1 MSQRFSRQ
9 EKAKWVA
16 SPSKPK
22 VRSPIRIPEGDNQEL
37 IEKNALTLVGRVSNP
52 RVQNAKAL
60 VNYMLQFWNLEDRV
74 SGMELG
80 QGKFQFSFIRE
91 EDLQLVLS
99 WSPFHFK
106 HWMFIIQRWEP
117 VISEDFPSN
126 ILFWIQLQGVP
137 QHYWTEKALRAIGD
151 GLGKVETTDTLGVR
165 IRVHI
170 NALQPLEK
178 QLPILLPSGETVMI
192 NLEYER
198 LEKHCFDC
206 FSLNHE
212 KKDCPLRGENL
223 REDDHRRPASS
234 VRPEEG
240 NERGR
245 SKALRNQQ
253 DSPIRDRRFR
263 AQRRPASKSPTR
275 RRSPPRAFPSRERG
289 RGTSDRRRR
298 EDYQRRDE
306 RRSSHRVSSID
317 FSQRPL
323 RSQNLDRNSVSKH
336 YDSEWRRRQTS
347 DRQQRSN
354 DPTSGG
360 GREQLVSHRESNPV
374 RHEVLN
380 TPQSK
385 NKTSQE
391 LPPPP
396 VRGGEQSSPKTRRPG
411 KERLSGGE
419 LGLAHNALAGVS
431 SSMSGR
437 LQDVNIQYL
446 GDEEQDYPGRNVG
459 LFTGSSSNPIH
470 PTLGHR
476 LSVGNVDPPEELRR
490 PASQRLGETQ
500 HEITVSIPAKP
511 PTQKNTSKRK
521 GTGNTVQRGIRSPL
535 QGASSKK
542 RNATK
547 PKVTSARKRLCPDQ
561 VPSDKGPISES
572 QGSQPPVK
580 LIPAAKKTKPKVD
593 FQKPPNPLP

>member
-1 MSQRFSRQ
+1 
-9 EKAKWVA
+9 
-16 SPSKPK
+16 
-22 VRSPIRIPEGDNQEL
+22 
-37 IEKNALTLVGRVSNP
+37 
-52 RVQNAKAL
+52 
-60 VNYMLQFWNLEDRV
+60 
-74 SGMELG
+74 
-80 QGKFQFSFIRE
+80 
-91 EDLQLVLS
+91 
-99 WSPFHFK
+99 
-106 HWMFIIQRWEP
+106 
-117 VISEDFPSN
+117 
-126 ILFWIQLQGVP
+126 
-137 QHYWTEKALRAIGD
+137 
-151 GLGKVETTDTLGVR
+151 
-165 IRVHI
+165 
-170 NALQPLEK
+170 
-178 QLPILLPSGETVMI
+178 MI

-223 REDDHRRPASS
+223 REDDHGRPASS

-245 SKALRNQQ
+245 SKALRDQQ
-253 DSPIRDRRFR
+253 HSPIRDKRFR

-306 RRSSHRVSSID
+306 RRSSHR
-317 FSQRPL
+317 
-323 RSQNLDRNSVSKH
+323 
-336 YDSEWRRRQTS
+336 
-347 DRQQRSN
+347 QRSN

-396 VRGGEQSSPKTRRPG
+396 VRVGEHSSPKTRRPA

-500 HEITVSIPAKP
+500 HEITVSIPANP

-561 VPSDKGPISES
+561 VPSDKGPISDLCS
-572 QGSQPPVK
+572 PSLGDVDVILFSGQRINLRVK
-580 LIPAAKKTKPKVD
+580 
-593 FQKPPNPLP
+593 